1 MRRPEFIARQS
12 GHPQG
17 LLGRLIARIMA
28 LETATPNRRALQL
41 LEFDEN
47 SRVLEVGFGHGR
59 TLGRAAELAPQ
70 GFRSRN

>member
-1 MRRPEFIARQS
+1 MHRPEFIARQS
-12 GHPQG
+12 AHPTG
-17 LLGRLIARIMA
+17 LLGRVIARIMA
-28 LETATPNRRALQL
+28 LETATPNRRTLEL
-41 LEFDEN
+41 LELDEK